1 MAAPLFLL
9 FDSSGRGESVIMR
22 IDTIARTAFLRSMSA
37 VLLRLQMA
45 ARGCEGVVNA
55 AVGWIL
61 WGCGR

>member
-9 FDSSGRGESVIMR
+9 FASSGRGSVIMR
-22 IDTIARTAFLRSMSA
+22 IDTVARTAFLRSMSA

-45 ARGCEGVVNA
+45 ARGCEGEVNA
-55 AVGWIL
+55 AAGWIL